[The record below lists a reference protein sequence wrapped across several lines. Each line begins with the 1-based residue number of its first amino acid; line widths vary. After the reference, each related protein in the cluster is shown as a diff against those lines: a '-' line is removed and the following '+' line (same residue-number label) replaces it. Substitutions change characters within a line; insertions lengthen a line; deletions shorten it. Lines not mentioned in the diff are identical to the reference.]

1 MSTKRSNETLEAESA
16 EEEVCEPKA
25 KVSKKQEGPYD
36 LYQFVGE
43 EQPFLFARVETNSEE
58 AKLMRE
64 KFVALLEKPDEEQT
78 NFYAIM
84 SNYLSGHDA
93 KDDCYPEVWEEV
105 RKIASKTSSWE
116 LLSKKEWAPLKFSMS
131 IANFYIL
138 NTWC

>member
-1 MSTKRSNETLEAESA
+1 MSQKRSNETLDVETGD
-16 EEEVCEPKA
+16 EEVCEQEA

-36 LYQFVGE
+36 FYQFVGE

-64 KFVALLEKPDEEQT
+64 KFVFLLERPDVERT
-78 NFYAIM
+78 NFFAIM
-84 SNYLSGHDA
+84 SNLLCNRNA
-93 KDDCYPEVWEEV
+93 KDGCDAEVWDEV
-105 RKIASKTSSWE
+105 RTIVTETSSWQ

-131 IANFYIL
+131 IANLYII

>member
-1 MSTKRSNETLEAESA
+1 MSHKRSNETLEVVTG
-16 EEEVCEPKA
+16 EEEVCEQKA

-36 LYQFVGE
+36 LYQFIGE

-64 KFVALLEKPDEEQT
+64 KFVSLLGKPDTERT
-78 NFYAIM
+78 NFFAIM
-84 SNYLSGHDA
+84 SNFLCNRNT
-93 KDDCYPEVWEEV
+93 KDDCDAEVWDEV
-105 RKIASKTSSWE
+105 RTIVTETSSWQ

-131 IANFYIL
+131 IANLYII